1 MGARDHPDY
10 SVHVVTA
17 VREGPFTGEWV
28 RENWTPPRRWG
39 DRRPDDESDRRIAAA
54 FNYVCVK
61 ESYRTAVAAAGIAT
75 VTIHTTGQTTRF
87 EVEPSSRQRW
97 KRLILGLS
105 TLPWI
110 ELSAVT
116 KGRVGFTPDGPIV
129 QLLYK
134 AIPLITGERPTAET
148 IAKELQRQRGR
159 RRSG

>member
-1 MGARDHPDY
+1 
-10 SVHVVTA
+10 
-17 VREGPFTGEWV
+17 
-28 RENWTPPRRWG
+28 
-39 DRRPDDESDRRIAAA
+39 
-54 FNYVCVK
+54 
-61 ESYRTAVAAAGIAT
+61 
-75 VTIHTTGQTTRF
+75 
-87 EVEPSSRQRW
+87 
-97 KRLILGLS
+97 LS